1 MIEKFIKN
9 EESLK
14 KWDRFKSN
22 KLAVFSLSVI
32 LVSLFFSFSAEF
44 WANSKPI
51 YLNFKSKSY
60 FPVLVNY
67 HPSEFGE
74 ERTLVMNYRTLK
86 LDEEGGD
93 FILWPIIKWDPFES
107 NKEVE
112 VYPSEPSS
120 DNWMGTDDRGRD
132 ILTRL
137 LYGLRYSVTFAVLVW
152 LITFFV
158 GTLVG
163 GMMGYLGGKTDFW
176 GQRIV
181 EVLSTVPQFFLL
193 IIIISIFQPTLLLLV
208 ILSSLFGWISISYY
222 VRGEYLKNRKKEF
235 VEAAR
240 ALGAGDTRIFLKH
253 LLPNSLSPIIT
264 FSPFVIAGNI
274 TALASLDYLG
284 FGLTPPTPSWGELLN
299 QAQKHFTEGWWLA
312 AYPSLALFLT
322 LTMLSLVGEGV
333 RDAMDPKES

>member
-1 MIEKFIKN
+1 
-9 EESLK
+9 
-14 KWDRFKSN
+14 
-22 KLAVFSLSVI
+22 
-32 LVSLFFSFSAEF
+32 
-44 WANSKPI
+44 
-51 YLNFKSKSY
+51 
-60 FPVLVNY
+60 
-67 HPSEFGE
+67 
-74 ERTLVMNYRTLK
+74 MNYRTLK
-86 LDEEGGD
+86 LDKYGGD
-93 FILWPIIKWDPFES
+93 YILWPLIRWDPFES

-137 LYGLRYSVTFAVLVW
+137 LYGLRYSITFAVLVW
-152 LITFFV
+152 LITFIV

-163 GMMGYLGGKTDFW
+163 GVMGYLGGRTDFW

-240 ALGAGDTRIFLKH
+240 ALGAGNTRIFFKH

>member
-1 MIEKFIKN
+1 MIEKLIKN
-9 EESLK
+9 EDTLK
-14 KWDRFKSN
+14 KWKRFKAN
-22 KLAVFSLSVI
+22 RLAVISSW
-32 LVSLFFSFSAEF
+32 LVGIALFFSFTAEF
-44 WANSKPI
+44 WANSKPL
-51 YLNFKSKSY
+51 YLKYNHKSY
-60 FPVLVNY
+60 FPVINSY
-67 HPSEFGE
+67 HPSEFGLDSSMV
-74 ERTLVMNYRTLK
+74 TDYREMK
-86 LDEEGGD
+86 LLSDRGD
-93 FILWPIIKWDPFES
+93 FVLWPVVKWDPFES
-107 NKEVE
+107 NKVVD
-112 VYPSEPSS
+112 VYPSNPSK

-137 LYGLRYSVTFAVLVW
+137 LYGLRYSISFALMVWILTFV
-152 LITFFV
+152 V
-158 GTLVG
+158 GTVLG
-163 GMMGYLGGKTDFW
+163 GLMGYFGGRVDFW
-176 GQRIV
+176 GQRVV

-193 IIIISIFQPTLLLLV
+193 IIIISIFQPTLFLLV

-240 ALGAGDTRIFLKH
+240 ALGAGHMRIFFKH

-312 AYPSLALFLT
+312 LYPSLALFLT
-322 LTMLSLVGEGV
+322 LTMLSLIGEGV
-333 RDAMDPKES
+333 RDAMDPKE

>member
-1 MIEKFIKN
+1 MIEKWIKN
-9 EESLK
+9 EDTLK
-14 KWDRFKSN
+14 KWKRFKSN
-22 KLAVFSLSVI
+22 RLAVLSSW
-32 LVSLFFSFSAEF
+32 LVGIALFFSFTAEF
-44 WANSKPI
+44 WANNKPL
-51 YLNFKSKSY
+51 YLNYNHKTY
-60 FPVLVNY
+60 YPVIKNY
-67 HPSEFGE
+67 HPSEFGSE
-74 ERTLVMNYRTLK
+74 SSMVTDYRELK
-86 LDEEGGD
+86 LDKERGD
-93 FILWPIIKWDPFES
+93 FALWPIVKWDPFES
-107 NKEVE
+107 NKVVE
-112 VYPSEPSS
+112 VYPSGPSKE
-120 DNWMGTDDRGRD
+120 NWMGTDDRGRD

-137 LYGLRYSVTFAVLVW
+137 LYGLRYSISFAFMVWILTFVTGTVL
-152 LITFFV
+152 
-158 GTLVG
+158 G
-163 GMMGYLGGKTDFW
+163 GVMGYFGGRVDFW

-240 ALGAGDTRIFLKH
+240 ALGAGHTRIFFKH

-312 AYPSLALFLT
+312 LYPSLALFLT
-322 LTMLSLVGEGV
+322 LTMLSLIGEGV
-333 RDAMDPKES
+333 RDAMDPKE

>member
-1 MIEKFIKN
+1 MIEKLIKN

-14 KWDRFKSN
+14 KWKRFKSN
-22 KLAVFSLSVI
+22 RLAVLSSLII
-32 LVSLFFSFSAEF
+32 LVSLFFSFTAEF
-44 WANSKPI
+44 WANSRPI
-51 YLNFKSKSY
+51 YLSYKNKSY
-60 FPVLVNY
+60 FPVFFNY
-67 HPSEFGE
+67 HPDEFGE
-74 ERTLVMNYRTLK
+74 ERTLVMNYRTIL
-86 LDEEGGD
+86 LDKERGD
-93 FILWPIIKWDPFES
+93 FAVWPLIKWDPFES

-112 VYPSEPSS
+112 VYPSEPSRE
-120 DNWMGTDDRGRD
+120 NWMGTDDRGRD

-137 LYGLRYSVTFAVLVW
+137 LYGLRYSITFAILVW
-152 LITFFV
+152 LITFIV
-158 GTLVG
+158 GTLIG
-163 GMMGYLGGKTDFW
+163 GVMGYLGGKTDFW

-193 IIIISIFQPTLLLLV
+193 IIIISIFQPTLILLV

-240 ALGAGDTRIFLKH
+240 ALGAGNTRIFFKH

-333 RDAMDPKES
+333 RDAMDPKE